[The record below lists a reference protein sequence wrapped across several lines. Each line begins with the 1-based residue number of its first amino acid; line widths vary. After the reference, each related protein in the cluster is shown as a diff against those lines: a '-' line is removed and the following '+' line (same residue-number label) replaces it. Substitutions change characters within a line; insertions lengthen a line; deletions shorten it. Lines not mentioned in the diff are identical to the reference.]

1 MEMRRTAMVRD
12 FAIRVKQALAIRF
25 HDIGHDGCAID
36 MGLGE
41 AGDR

>member
-1 MEMRRTAMVRD
+1 MVRD

-36 MGLGE
+36 MGLGLG
-41 AGDR
+41 ATGLMGGD